1 MTPSPTGRIV
11 LLGATGYTG
20 QLTAEALV
28 AQGQKPVL
36 VARDPRKLADLTGRL
51 GDLETA
57 RADVQRPESLTEIL
71 REGDVL
77 VSTVGPFQRLGE
89 PVVQAAIEAG
99 ATYFDSSGEPPF
111 VRRVFE
117 HHGPRAEAAGTAL
130 VTAFGYDYVPGN
142 LAGALALEQAGP
154 EATRVD
160 VGYFLTGGGSTPN
173 LMSRGTAASLV
184 GVLLEP
190 GYAWRSGIETEAPGR
205 RTRRFRTPDGTKSGL
220 SIGSSE
226 HFALPRSYPTLHE
239 VNTYLGW
246 FGPFAPAISLAAG
259 PTQWFARSRLL
270 RDGMRKLSAALA
282 GRSGLGPESAALERA
297 ETYAIGEAYDADGRL
312 LTRVKLRGP
321 NGYPLTGGLLAWAS
335 GRAATKGVAGTGA
348 LGPVEAFGL
357 GDLREGAEM
366 VGLNT
371 VD

>member
-1 MTPSPTGRIV
+1 MTPTGRIV

-28 AQGQKPVL
+28 GQGQQPIL
-36 VARDPRKLADLTGRL
+36 VARDPRKLAGLTDRL

-57 RADVQRPESLTEIL
+57 QADVQRPESLAEIL

-77 VSTVGPFQRLGE
+77 ISTVGPFQRLGG
-89 PVVQAAIEAG
+89 PVVQAAIDAG
-99 ATYFDSSGEPPF
+99 VTYVDSSGEPPF

-117 HHGPRAEAAGTAL
+117 HYGPRAEAAGTAL
-130 VTAFGYDYVPGN
+130 IPAFGYDYVPGN

-160 VGYFLTGGGSTPN
+160 VGYFLTGGGGSPN

-205 RTRRFRTPDGTKSGL
+205 RTRRFRTPDGSKSGL

-226 HFALPRSYPTLHE
+226 HFALPRSYPALRE

-246 FGPFAPAISLAAG
+246 FGPFAPIVSLAAG

-270 RDGMRKLSAALA
+270 QEALRKLSSRLA
-282 GRSGLGPESAALERA
+282 GRTTLGPESTTLERS
-297 ETYAIGEAYDADGRL
+297 ETFAIGEAYDAHGRL
-312 LTRVKLRGP
+312 LTRVNLRGP
-321 NGYPLTGGLLAWAS
+321 NGYPLTGGLLAWAA
-335 GRAATKGVAGTGA
+335 GRAATTGVAGTGA

-357 GDLREGAEM
+357 DDLREGAEL